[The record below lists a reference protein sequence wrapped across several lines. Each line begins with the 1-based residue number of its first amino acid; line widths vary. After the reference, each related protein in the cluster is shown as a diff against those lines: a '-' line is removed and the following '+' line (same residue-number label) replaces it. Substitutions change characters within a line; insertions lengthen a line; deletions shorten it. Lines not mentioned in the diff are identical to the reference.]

1 MMADMTASM
10 RLFERR
16 GLTKGEIAL
25 GQGLFGDE
33 VAWAKVRV
41 VQAPP
46 LGFGAMVPFG
56 RTVIFANWRA
66 ARDFAH
72 AKSAAQGW
80 FLHELTHV
88 WQAARGV
95 TLAFAKTKAI
105 GKKAYTFTPH
115 AHAALADY
123 NIEQQAEIARCLFH
137 ARRHEV
143 STAPLEWLERV
154 WTTR

>member
-1 MMADMTASM
+1 M
-10 RLFERR
+10 RVFDRR
-16 GLTKGEIAL
+16 GLTKGEIAQ

-33 VAWAKVRV
+33 IAWAKVRI

-56 RTVIFANWRA
+56 RSIIFSNWRA
-66 ARDFAH
+66 ARDFTH
-72 AKSAAQGW
+72 AKPTVQGW

-95 TLAFAKTKAI
+95 TLALAKTKAL
-105 GKKAYTFTPH
+105 GKSAYRFTPH
-115 AHAALADY
+115 AHAALSDY

-137 ARRHEV
+137 ARRNEV
-143 STAPLEWLERV
+143 SKVPLDWLERV
-154 WTTR
+154 WASR

>member
-1 MMADMTASM
+1 MTESM

-33 VAWAKVRV
+33 IAWAKVRI
-41 VQAPP
+41 VQVLP
-46 LGFGAMVPFG
+46 LGFGAMVPLG
-56 RTVIFANWRA
+56 RTIIFSNWRA

-72 AKSAAQGW
+72 VGPTVQGW

-95 TLAFAKTKAI
+95 TLALAKTKAL
-105 GKKAYTFTPH
+105 GKSAYRFTPH
-115 AHAALADY
+115 ANGALRDY
-123 NIEQQAEIARCLFH
+123 NIEQQAEIVRCLFH

-143 STAPLEWLERV
+143 SKVPLDWLERV
-154 WTTR
+154 WGAR

>member
-1 MMADMTASM
+1 MTASM

-25 GQGLFGDE
+25 GQSLFGDE
-33 VAWAKVRV
+33 IAWAKVRI
-41 VQAPP
+41 VQTFP
-46 LGFGAMVPFG
+46 LGFGAMVPRG
-56 RTVIFANWRA
+56 RTVIFSNWRA

-72 AKSAAQGW
+72 AKPTEQGW

-95 TLAFAKTKAI
+95 TLAFAKAKAL
-105 GKKAYTFTPH
+105 GKSAYRFTPH

-123 NIEQQAEIARCLFH
+123 NIEQQAEIVRCLFH

-143 STAPLEWLERV
+143 SKVPLDWLERV

>member
-1 MMADMTASM
+1 MTASM

-33 VAWAKVRV
+33 IAWERVRV
-41 VQAPP
+41 MQTPP

-56 RTVIFANWRA
+56 RTIIFSSWRA

-72 AKSAAQGW
+72 AKPTEQGW
-80 FLHELTHV
+80 LLHELAHV
-88 WQAARGV
+88 WQAGRGV
-95 TLAFAKTKAI
+95 TLAFAKTKAL

-115 AHAALADY
+115 AHAVLADY

-137 ARRHEV
+137 ARRNEV
-143 STAPLEWLERV
+143 SKVPMDWLERV
-154 WTTR
+154 WAAR